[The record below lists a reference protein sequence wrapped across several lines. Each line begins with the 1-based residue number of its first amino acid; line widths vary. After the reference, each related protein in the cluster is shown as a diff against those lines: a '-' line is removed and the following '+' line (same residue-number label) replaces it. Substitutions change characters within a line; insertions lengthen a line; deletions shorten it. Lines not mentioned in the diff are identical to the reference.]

1 MTKNTSNP
9 HENTSLL
16 SGEKP
21 AARSNVQVQSLL
33 RGKCDHKR
41 LLVPVLGCIL
51 IVATMYMLI
60 RPYRR
65 QAERQRVSAEAEA
78 YLKPLVGID
87 ESGRYGVTYPRN
99 ITEKDTFADLAKVM
113 IPVWFEA
120 SLVALSTFNP
130 TVQPADVHGA
140 RKCLL
145 TTRDLLDVFSP
156 VYTNSNRLWYR
167 LRSQYKE
174 GYELAGSFQDLH
186 DGNVTYDEQL
196 WHRRRQKLINW
207 SVKFE
212 RYVRSRNFI
221 LYFLLHPSPDGCY
234 DHKVSHLF
242 WGTAGRHPPC
252 GDDLARFSLQ
262 QLALVQLTNALH
274 YLTIIM
280 EYDDVLSREHQLQY
294 HNFRKEIRSF
304 IDEYNLF
311 DFVLFPQLDPDAAAA
326 IDILKYSRTLLGE
339 MNDQWETFNLYREE
353 NKEEAARSKLA
364 DAIDKDWSNFK
375 SWCESND
382 LAGAIETLADEL

>member
-16 SGEKP
+16 SGEKPAARSTIRLQSLLRGKKP

-120 SLVALSTFNP
+120 SLVALSTFNS

-221 LYFLLHPSPDGCY
+221 LYFL
-234 DHKVSHLF
+234 
-242 WGTAGRHPPC
+242 
-252 GDDLARFSLQ
+252 Q
-262 QLALVQLTNALH
+262 LH

-382 LAGAIETLADEL
+382 LAGAIETLADE